1 MVVFFFLFH
10 LLPFLLSIAGAHRNP
25 IPATFNV
32 LSYGAL
38 PNRITDNN
46 KSFLRAWNDACDRA
60 GGGRVLI
67 PKGTYMLGSVVF
79 VGPCNGPVKFVI
91 EGSLEASS
99 YPSKFFI
106 DHWIAFKYVDQL
118 TVGGGG
124 YLLGHGGAAWH
135 YNDCATNRRCR
146 PLPVTM
152 RFDFV
157 TNSKISHI
165 RSINSKNA
173 HFNLFA
179 CHNVNMSNI
188 RISAPSDS
196 PNTDGIHIG
205 SSSKVKI
212 ENTIIST
219 GDDCI
224 SILSGSR
231 DIMVTRVLCGSGHG
245 FSIGSL
251 GGSHNEE
258 NVTGIVI
265 QNSTLFGTQ
274 NGLRI
279 KTWAPSLPS
288 LASDIM
294 FDDIIMVN
302 VNNPIFID
310 QQYCPQPPC
319 NWQAQSNVQIRNV
332 TFRKVRGTSS
342 SQIAVKIKCS
352 KHVPC
357 KGINLVNI
365 NLVYRGPEGRV
376 SSSCMNVQGKSY
388 GLQLPSGCL

>member
-1 MVVFFFLFH
+1 MKFSIFH
-10 LLPFLLSIAGAHRNP
+10 LLPVLLSVAGAYRYP

-38 PNRITDNN
+38 PNRITDNT
-46 KSFLRAWNDACDRA
+46 KAFLRAWNDACEHH
-60 GGGRVLI
+60 GGGRVWI
-67 PKGTYMLGSVVF
+67 PRGMYMLDSVVF
-79 VGPCNGPVKFVI
+79 VGPCKGPVDFVI
-91 EGSLEASS
+91 KGSLEASS
-99 YPSKFFI
+99 NPSKFFI

-124 YLLGHGGAAWH
+124 YLLGHGGAGWH
-135 YNDCATNRRCR
+135 YNDCATNSRCR

-157 TNSKISHI
+157 TNSRISHI
-165 RSINSKNA
+165 RSVNSKNA

-179 CHNVNMSNI
+179 CHNFNMTNI
-188 RISAPSDS
+188 RISAPADS

-205 SSSKVKI
+205 SSTMIKI
-212 ENTIIST
+212 QDSIIST

-231 DIMVTRVLCGSGHG
+231 DILVTGVHCGPGHG

-251 GGSHNEE
+251 GGSHNKE

-265 QNSTLFGTQ
+265 RNSTLIGTQ

-319 NWQAQSNVQIRNV
+319 NRRAQSNVQIRNV

-342 SQIAVKIKCS
+342 SKFAVKIQCS

-365 NLVYRGPEGRV
+365 NLAYRGPEGLV
-376 SSSCMNVQGKSY
+376 ASSCLNVLGKSY
-388 GLQLPSGCL
+388 GPQLPSGCL